1 MELLLPA
8 GSFEKLQFAIA
19 YGADAVYLG
28 TPSYTLRSGASFSWE
43 DLPQAIRYA
52 QERGK
57 KAYLTLN
64 AFPHPEAL
72 ERLESDLPRI
82 AEASPDALIVSDPG
96 VLETVRDLGISLHLS
111 TQASTVNGKAVRF
124 WARQGISR
132 VILARELSLDEIAK
146 IHREAPEVEL
156 EAFVHGAMCMAYSG
170 RCLISNFLADRDANG
185 GACAQPCRWKYRLV
199 EELRPEQAL
208 PIEEDE
214 HGAYILNSRDLCM
227 IEHLPRL
234 KESGVVSLKVEGRA
248 KSAFYVAGVAR
259 AYRQALDR
267 LEGNSKK
274 FESADLVAEL
284 HRLPHRGY
292 TTGFFF
298 GKPQGSDHDYASGM
312 PHRPTKFTGRVLDW
326 EDGWA
331 TLQVR
336 DTLHLGDRVEMMSP
350 ETIEGFTIEA
360 MQVEEQGVPVA
371 HPGQIVRLPSPPAG
385 DWSILRTEGKPCDC

>member
-8 GSFEKLQFAIA
+8 GSFEKLQFALA

-43 DLPQAIRYA
+43 DLPTAIRYA

-72 ERLESDLPRI
+72 ERLEGDLPKI
-82 AEASPDALIVSDPG
+82 VEAAPDALIVSDPG
-96 VLETVRDLGISLHLS
+96 VIETVRDLSIPLHLS
-111 TQASTVNGKAVRF
+111 TQASTVNGKAARF

-132 VILARELSLDEIAK
+132 IILARELSLDEIER

-170 RCLISNFLADRDANG
+170 RCLISNFLAERDANG

-214 HGAYILNSRDLCM
+214 QGSYILNSRDLCM

-234 KESGVVSLKVEGRA
+234 IASGVVSLKVEGRA

-267 LEGNSKK
+267 LENSEK
-274 FESADLVAEL
+274 FEVTDLLAEL

-298 GKPQGSDHDYASGM
+298 GKPQGIDHDYASGM
-312 PHRPTKFTGRVLDW
+312 PHRPTKFTGRILGW
-326 EDGWA
+326 EEGWA
-331 TLQVR
+331 TVQVR
-336 DTLHLGDRVEMMSP
+336 DTLRLGDRVELMSP
-350 ETIEGFTIEA
+350 NTIEGFTIEQ
-360 MQVEEQGVPVA
+360 MQLGEEAVSVA
-371 HPGQIVRLPSPPAG
+371 HPGQIVRLQSPRAEE
-385 DWSILRTEGKPCDC
+385 WSILRTEGIPCDC